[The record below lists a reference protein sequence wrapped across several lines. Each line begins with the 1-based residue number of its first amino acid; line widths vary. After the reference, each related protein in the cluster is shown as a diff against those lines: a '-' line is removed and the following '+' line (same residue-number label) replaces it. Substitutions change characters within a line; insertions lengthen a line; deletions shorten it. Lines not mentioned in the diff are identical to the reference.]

1 MAAEVVPE
9 YLQEVVPEER
19 WVRISALT
27 DMQRHSRQLT
37 ISWTVS
43 QKDESEVGVDDDV
56 SVPLL
61 HLPYASAVRK
71 RELSMT
77 SKAPEDRDDMLR
89 GLVSL
94 IYDDYS
100 PEAYRSEERRVC
112 VLDDAV
118 L

>member
-1 MAAEVVPE
+1 MYP
-9 YLQEVVPEER
+9 R
-19 WVRISALT
+19 S
-27 DMQRHSRQLT
+27 LT
-37 ISWTVS
+37 ISRTVS
-43 QKDESEVGVDDDV
+43 QKDESEVGVNNDV

-61 HLPYASAVRK
+61 HLPYASAVCK
-71 RELSMT
+71 RELSVT
-77 SKAPEDRDDMLR
+77 GEAPEDRDDMLR

>member
-1 MAAEVVPE
+1 MYP
-9 YLQEVVPEER
+9 R
-19 WVRISALT
+19 S
-27 DMQRHSRQLT
+27 LT
-37 ISWTVS
+37 ISRTVG
-43 QKDESEVGVDDDV
+43 QKDESEVGVDNDV

-77 SKAPEDRDDMLR
+77 SEAPEDRDDMLR
-89 GLVSL
+89 GLVCL

>member
-1 MAAEVVPE
+1 MYP
-9 YLQEVVPEER
+9 
-19 WVRISALT
+19 
-27 DMQRHSRQLT
+27 RQLT
-37 ISWTVS
+37 ISRTVG
-43 QKDESEVGVDDDV
+43 QQDESEVGVDNDV

-77 SKAPEDRDDMLR
+77 SEAPEDRDDMLR

-94 IYDDYS
+94 IYNDYS
-100 PEAYRSEERRVC
+100 PETYRSEERRVC